1 MTDQTR
7 PLSPHLSVY
16 RPQITSAMSILH
28 RMTGVALS
36 VGTLALVWWIAAAAI
51 GDDAFA
57 DAQAVLGSWFG
68 RALLFGWT
76 LALFYHLF
84 NGVRHLAWDAGY
96 GFELPNVLRSG
107 VAVFAAAG
115 LSTIALWVAAYSFA

>member
-1 MTDQTR
+1 MTDQSR

-28 RMTGVALS
+28 RITGVALS

-51 GDDAFA
+51 GDSAFA
-57 DAQAVLGSWFG
+57 NAQAALGSWLG
-68 RALLFGWT
+68 QILLFGWT

-84 NGVRHLAWDAGY
+84 NGVRHLGWDAGY

-107 VAVFAAAG
+107 VAVFAIAG
-115 LSTIALWVAAYSFA
+115 LLTVALWIAAYSFA